1 MIYSHFLLFIFN
13 VKGPSNFQT
22 NDPITKIRSI
32 LLRMKRNAIKRF
44 ALDFSCLL
52 FTLELVDNNGQLYVK
67 FSSIPDSIFHIKQM
81 QYIARILR
89 KSWKIDTK
97 VNKQPGML
105 FPKYILRRIINDVIK
120 DGFPR
125 ICIIVRLSTFIFLS
139 LLFRDWRMVILVVF
153 QNSYCWISWLNFQY
167 MLDSFPRSVNNW
179 Y

>member
-32 LLRMKRNAIKRF
+32 FIKDEEKCDKKICF
-44 ALDFSCLL
+44 GFSCLL

-67 FSSIPDSIFHIKQM
+67 ISSIPDSIFHTKQV

-153 QNSYCWISWLNFQY
+153 QNSYCWISLLNFQY